1 MSYDFGVIPVDTV
14 GNLEEAK
21 RIYSA
26 MCEGP
31 EGDPPA
37 QVIDLINELERRD
50 EIGDDGFLSV
60 WPVDADA
67 RGAVLCTRRWN
78 DLTYTILDLTK
89 HRGLAVLDVQIPR
102 LYDPRGRVDV
112 HVSLGGGTKL
122 PYLTARILGD
132 AIARPHWSDPYIVV
146 RRAEQLF
153 VQAFYPPDTECVLAT
168 ADRTGTT
175 ALPPP
180 IGPSFS
186 T

>member
-26 MCEGP
+26 MCEGRR
-31 EGDPPA
+31 GLSA

-60 WPVDADA
+60 RPVDADA

-89 HRGLAVLDVQIPR
+89 HRGLAVLDVEIPR
-102 LYDPRGRVDV
+102 LYHPGAAG
-112 HVSLGGGTKL
+112 S
-122 PYLTARILGD
+122 
-132 AIARPHWSDPYIVV
+132 S
-146 RRAEQLF
+146 
-153 VQAFYPPDTECVLAT
+153 
-168 ADRTGTT
+168 AD
-175 ALPPP
+175 
-180 IGPSFS
+180 
-186 T
+186 